1 MFNMSVELAFPDNPL
16 VEAICESPALD
27 LQSQQRQT
35 ILAGIIENDFS
46 REALSNR
53 LQLVTGTVRSRMRTI
68 HQRLGT
74 KSAAQVLDTV
84 FSTLAV
90 HELSDAEINQGLRD
104 IKSPEVSDIS
114 LFQVEVDA
122 IRFTASAGS
131 CKDAAIILGKTE
143 GTVRNQLAETYDR
156 LCATTPKYLRSLP
169 LAYLTLRK
177 LDILPVGTE

>member
-1 MFNMSVELAFPDNPL
+1 MRISR
-16 VEAICESPALD
+16 ID

-84 FSTLAV
+84 FSTLAY
-90 HELSDAEINQGLRD
+90 ELSDAEINQGLRD